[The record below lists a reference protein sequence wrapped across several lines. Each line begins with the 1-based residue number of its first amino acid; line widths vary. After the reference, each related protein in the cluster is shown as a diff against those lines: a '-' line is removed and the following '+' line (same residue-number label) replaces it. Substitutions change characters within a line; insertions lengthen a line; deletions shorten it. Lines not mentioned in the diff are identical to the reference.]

1 VQDLQIREDHWVF
14 ADLIG
19 KGKHIRTVPVPAWVK
34 TALDDWTANAD
45 ITGGNIFRRVNK
57 NGVVWGE
64 EISPKAIW
72 HVVKRA
78 AQRAGIQGLAPH
90 DLRRYAA

>member
-1 VQDLQIREDHWVF
+1 MSVQDLQIREDHWVF

-19 KGKHIRTVPVPAWVK
+19 KGKHIRTVPVTGWVK
-34 TALDDWTANAD
+34 KALDDWTANAN

-64 EISPKAIW
+64 EISPKPSGTSSDVPLDARES
-72 HVVKRA
+72 KA
-78 AQRAGIQGLAPH
+78 SLPMT
-90 DLRRYAA
+90 